1 MAALLS
7 TNRQK
12 HQEKDFF
19 EKGGV
24 GVTRADR
31 AILVN
36 WLITI
41 QVELHLL
48 PETLQCT
55 VSLVDRFMAC
65 SKQCGLQI
73 SEFQLIGITAM
84 LIACKF
90 HEIHKPAISDFLRL
104 TEDSFTRSAML
115 SMETRVLKTVDFT
128 VQETGSLP
136 VTLLENYFCAA
147 S

>member
-1 MAALLS
+1 
-7 TNRQK
+7 
-12 HQEKDFF
+12 
-19 EKGGV
+19 
-24 GVTRADR
+24 
-31 AILVN
+31 
-36 WLITI
+36 
-41 QVELHLL
+41 
-48 PETLQCT
+48 
-55 VSLVDRFMAC
+55 
-65 SKQCGLQI
+65 
-73 SEFQLIGITAM
+73 M